1 MKAKD
6 ITLLKEITSLESHQ
20 TDFSV
25 DEKVKQQQQQQQFH
39 ARVNPSLKAKQV
51 S

>member
-25 DEKVKQQQQQQQFH
+25 DEKVKQQQQQFH